1 MSIDSI
7 IFDLDGTLWDSS
19 EGVSKTWS
27 LVLNKYD
34 YERKEVTVEDLHICM
49 GKQLDEIGEILFPNL
64 SSEVRKNLMHECC
77 TLENEYLGEH
87 GGKLY
92 LKVEETLKELSK
104 KYKLFIVSN
113 CQDGYIECFFKA
125 HKLDKYFTDYECPG
139 RTGLSKGENNKLIIA
154 PAGVIYDWQATIEV
168 KAVTKYIPA
177 TEKTIS
183 IVIKHKAYSSIS
195 NQASVNFDTPNT
207 ISIPLSFIP
216 VDANVP
222 IESIRATLENISAI
236 YQVGLSGN
244 NSQLNGGGLVKEGI
258 RWESRSPRPAVRP
271 IDDINEYFGSYI
283 KYAVENNVK
292 INKDI
297 NTELVMKA
305 MSGKLDEAIKNNAD
319 MCIMYKM
326 SWQNA

>member
-139 RTGLSKGENNKLIIA
+139 RTGLSKGENNKLIIENDCT
-154 PAGVIYDWQATIEV
+154 P
-168 KAVTKYIPA
+168 
-177 TEKTIS
+177 
-183 IVIKHKAYSSIS
+183 IS
-195 NQASVNFDTPNT
+195 NEHLEHIFEAFYRVEFDRNKSSGGNGLGLYIVQQILTT
-207 ISIPLSFIP
+207 TKLTYSFKP
-216 VDANVP
+216 
-222 IESIRATLENISAI
+222 
-236 YQVGLSGN
+236 
-244 NSQLNGGGLVKEGI
+244 
-258 RWESRSPRPAVRP
+258 
-271 IDDINEYFGSYI
+271 
-283 KYAVENNVK
+283 
-292 INKDI
+292 
-297 NTELVMKA
+297 
-305 MSGKLDEAIKNNAD
+305 IKNGMKFEIDFNNKN
-319 MCIMYKM
+319 II
-326 SWQNA
+326 